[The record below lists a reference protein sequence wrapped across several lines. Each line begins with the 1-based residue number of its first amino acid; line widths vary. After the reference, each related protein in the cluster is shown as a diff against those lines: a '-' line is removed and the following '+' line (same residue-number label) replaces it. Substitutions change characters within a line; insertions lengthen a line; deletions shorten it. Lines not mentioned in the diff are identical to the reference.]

1 MDQWWEPFRDR
12 GEYLLSGM
20 TDDTCG
26 KGALLRYS
34 LENRVDTELNGHGF
48 LLTGARGCGRHNSAA
63 IAASFLQNQCDYDVL
78 FLSQSELCCNGS
90 AAAIEKL
97 NALFS
102 YHKENNRA
110 LCLVID
116 IDGSDSERSALLN
129 HLTQKL
135 VTSRLAG
142 MKGHEDA
149 AEEPS
154 VFLILIA
161 EQERDIPSLMRS
173 MLFLCHFPYPD
184 REMRLMFIASRG
196 ADVADD
202 YIGSQELADVTQG
215 LDYARLTD
223 LFEYMR
229 AMIIAYERESKESML
244 PGALR
249 AFLKSQE
256 PKPDEIILRRCR
268 LIDKAEK
275 LMDQLP
281 TLFAEREKVSQ
292 PVTVP
297 IQPTGMAQ
305 ATISGTETNVADYR
319 LQLQNMPVRDL
330 LVTILGEERADHF
343 RSDLDARFNTATAS
357 QQREQYELN

>member
-1 MDQWWEPFRDR
+1 MDHWWEPFRDR
-12 GEYLLSGM
+12 GEYLLSVI

-34 LENRVDTELNGHGF
+34 LENRVDSELNSHGF
-48 LLTGARGCGRHNSAA
+48 LLTGARGCGKHNSAA
-63 IAASFLQNQCDYDVL
+63 IAASFLQDQRGYDVL
-78 FLSQSELCCNGS
+78 FLSQSELCRNGS
-90 AAAIEKL
+90 AEAKEKL
-97 NALFS
+97 DALFA
-102 YHKENNRA
+102 YHEENSRA

-116 IDGSDSERSALLN
+116 IDGGDSERSALLN
-129 HLTQKL
+129 YLTQKL
-135 VTSRLAG
+135 VTCRLAG
-142 MKGHEDA
+142 MKGQDDTA
-149 AEEPS
+149 NEPS

-184 REMRLMFIASRG
+184 REMRLKLIASRG
-196 ADVADD
+196 ADVSDD
-202 YIGSQELADVTQG
+202 YISSQELADMTQG
-215 LDYARLTD
+215 LDYARLID

-229 AMIIAYERESKESML
+229 ALIIAYERESKESLL
-244 PGALR
+244 PGELR

-256 PKPDEIILRRCR
+256 PKPDEVNVRRGR

-281 TLFAEREKVSQ
+281 ALFAERAKASQ
-292 PVTVP
+292 SDTVP
-297 IQPTGMAQ
+297 IRPTGIPQ
-305 ATISGTETNVADYR
+305 AAISGTETNVSDFR
-319 LQLQNMPVRDL
+319 LRLQNMPVRDL

-343 RSDLDARFNTATAS
+343 RSDLDARFSIAAAS